1 MVEEAHGL
9 EAYTLSASQIAADVC
24 TGRLDP
30 AVLSEF
36 YIQRT
41 EKHASTLNSHLFF
54 DASNVRSQI
63 GRLKERLKNGEKLP
77 LAGVPVLV
85 KDNICVQGQP
95 TTCGSKL
102 LRDYKP
108 PYHATAV
115 QKLVDSGAILFGK
128 ANCDE
133 FAMGSSSE
141 LSAYGVVRNPW
152 DLGRVPG
159 GSSGG
164 SAAAVAADLA
174 PVSIGSDT
182 GGSVRQP
189 AAFCGIVGLKPTYG
203 RISRFGLVAYGSSLD
218 QIGPMTRSVKD
229 AALLLDVLSGQDER
243 DSTSLRLPATQ
254 SLAALDGDLR
264 LDGVRLGIVRE
275 FFGEGL
281 ESSSRRALDDAV
293 ALMKSLGA
301 TVTEISLPYVKYS
314 VAAYY
319 LIATAEASAN
329 LARFDG
335 VRYGQRVT
343 EGASNLAE
351 MYALTRSQGFGREVK
366 KRIMLGTFALSAG
379 YYDAYYAKANRA
391 RAMLK
396 RDLDQAF
403 SQVDLLLSPTAPT
416 AAFEIGAKTSDPLA
430 MYLGDICTIAANLAG
445 NPAISI
451 PCGVDAKGLPVG
463 LQLMAPAGGEIQL
476 LKGSYVYEQAFGFGS
491 KFKPRSFV

>member
-1 MVEEAHGL
+1 
-9 EAYTLSASQIAADVC
+9 
-24 TGRLDP
+24 
-30 AVLSEF
+30 
-36 YIQRT
+36 
-41 EKHASTLNSHLFF
+41 
-54 DASNVRSQI
+54 
-63 GRLKERLKNGEKLP
+63 
-77 LAGVPVLV
+77 VPVLI
-85 KDNICVQGQP
+85 KDNICVQGMP

-102 LRDYKP
+102 LRDYRP
-108 PYHATAV
+108 PYQATAV
-115 QKLVDSGAILFGK
+115 QKLIEAGAIIFGK

-133 FAMGSSSE
+133 FAMGSSNE

-152 DLGRVPG
+152 DLNRVPG

-164 SAAAVAADLA
+164 SAAAVAADLV

-203 RISRFGLVAYGSSLD
+203 RISRYGLVAYGSSLD

-243 DSTSLRLPATQ
+243 DSTTLKMPATR
-254 SLAALDGDLR
+254 SLAALQGDLR
-264 LDGVRLGIVRE
+264 LDGLRLGVVRE

-281 ESSSRRALDDAV
+281 QPSSRKALDEAV
-293 ALMKSLGA
+293 GLFKSLGA
-301 TVTEISLPYVKYS
+301 TVTEVSLPYLQYS

-335 VRYGQRVT
+335 VRYGERVT

-351 MYALTRSQGFGREVK
+351 MYAFTRSQGFGREVK

-379 YYDAYYAKANRA
+379 HYDAYYAKANRA

-396 RDLDQAF
+396 RDMEQAF
-403 SQVDLLLSPTAPT
+403 AKVDLLVSPTAPT
-416 AAFEIGAKTSDPLA
+416 TAFEIGTQIEDPLA
-430 MYLGDICTIAANLAG
+430 MYLGDICTIAANLTG
-445 NPAISI
+445 NPAVSV
-451 PCGVDAKGLPVG
+451 PCGVDDQGLPVG

-476 LKGSYVYEQAFGFGS
+476 LKGSYVFEQAFGFGS
-491 KFKPRSFV
+491 KFKPQSCV